1 MKSTLLAS
9 LLGLLSVNAVAAV
22 SPTWNYAQL
31 GYIQTD
37 IDGLSELD
45 PNGLMV
51 FGSYELSEHFFI
63 AGSFASLSDDYQSV
77 EVDLEQGTAGLGY
90 KYSMTQSTDWFVALS
105 YEYASAEVDTPFF
118 DNKEDGHGVGIM
130 TGVRSMV
137 LDQLELKGALR
148 HVHIEGEG
156 QSSLGLGIDYL
167 LSDFAAVG
175 VNYDIGDDA
184 NTFGFNLRY
193 NF

>member
-9 LLGLLSVNAVAAV
+9 LLGLLSMNAVAAV
-22 SPTWNYAQL
+22 SPTWNYVQL
-31 GYIQTD
+31 GYTQTD
-37 IDGLSELD
+37 IDGLDQLD

-51 FGSYELSEHFFI
+51 FGSYELSDNFFI
-63 AGSFASLSDDYQSV
+63 AGSFASLSDDFQSL
-77 EVDLEQGTAGLGY
+77 ELDLEQGTAGLGY
-90 KYSMTQSTDWFVALS
+90 KYSMTPSTDWFVALS
-105 YEYASAEVDTPFF
+105 YEYASAEVDSPVYRE
-118 DNKEDGHGVGIM
+118 KEDGHGVGIM

-167 LSDFAAVG
+167 ISPFAAIG
-175 VNYDIGDDA
+175 VNYDIGSDA